1 MTSSVFG
8 FYLFPHGQHRL
19 VKSGHEER
27 GVAMPLPGSFLL
39 ARPAVLN
46 KKVRAGSAGAWLA
59 PGTTRA
65 LLPEQESCFM
75 LWFY

>member
-1 MTSSVFG
+1 M
-8 FYLFPHGQHRL
+8 
-19 VKSGHEER
+19 
-27 GVAMPLPGSFLL
+27 PGSVDFSLSSGMGQDEGEGCW
-39 ARPAVLN
+39 V
-46 KKVRAGSAGAWLA
+46 KAGAAGWLCGAWPA